1 MYRHPLVPINAVP
14 YPSEKS
20 DVGMCLLNYAFCL
33 SSADDATFSTSS
45 FEKDGHEGSISDLP
59 SLCISPAALSRL
71 RLDVLKLVCEVT
83 CKYQS
88 VRKLE
93 DNLTNHASQSK
104 RNTNGSHHC
113 DGDADDVSIVSSS
126 TSDLGESSRSDNSDS
141 TFHPACDND
150 DEHDVSCRLYD
161 VESSQDAPPKSNTRP
176 SRNGGDSSVTTN
188 AADACSVEDT
198 DNDDDSSVKEMYSD
212 FRKSDTVCGSDMN
225 ASDDL
230 EDTDNLVC
238 PGDVLEYFTIDGNQT
253 ARRSTVDTIIEGGSE
268 TCVVLKDGTLLRP
281 KFFSV
286 RKVKFYDG
294 CNQEL
299 IPNPLAQWHRL
310 DKCILQSA
318 ITINIIRPGDLIE
331 YCTVGNH
338 DQSVTQSSIDTI
350 GDVGKST
357 AYVTLKNG
365 AILRSNKHSLRK
377 VDLFDEFKQK
387 FIPNPLTDWYRLEK
401 YILTPGS
408 VTRDDNNEHDEI
420 NEQNQTDVST
430 TRAEQRRKNKQ
441 R

>member
-1 MYRHPLVPINAVP
+1 M
-14 YPSEKS
+14 
-20 DVGMCLLNYAFCL
+20 
-33 SSADDATFSTSS
+33 
-45 FEKDGHEGSISDLP
+45 
-59 SLCISPAALSRL
+59 
-71 RLDVLKLVCEVT
+71 LKLVCEVT

-161 VESSQDAPPKSNTRP
+161 VESRQDAPPKSNTRP

-338 DQSVTQSSIDTI
+338 DQSVTRSSIVTI

-357 AYVTLKNG
+357 AYIILKNG
-365 AILRSNKHSLRK
+365 AILQSNKHSLRK

-387 FIPNPLTDWYRLEK
+387 LIPNPLTDWYRLEK

-408 VTRDDNNEHDEI
+408 VTWDDNKEHDEI

-430 TRAEQRRKNKQ
+430 ARAEQRRKNKQ